1 MWFVWVFLFL
11 YGIVNFYIYLGLKK
25 VFLPLPLASRVCPWI
40 FSFFSLS
47 YIAGRSL
54 GARPPEVVSDLLLWI
69 GSFWFAVVLYSFLGF
84 AILDLYRLL
93 FGQLLGF
100 GLDPG
105 LERKARVLTLVSAL
119 FAIGAGYWNGCEP
132 KIRTVH
138 INLEKKLGERDPLRV
153 AVISDLH
160 LGTIVGEKK
169 LRKIVGLVQ
178 SLKADL
184 ILLPGDILDEDPHR
198 ILGNQV
204 RGILKELSAPFG
216 VYAVTGNH
224 EYLAGVEKACS
235 YLEETG
241 IRVLRDEVVK
251 VGDSLYIVGREDRS
265 SSVFAGRK
273 RASLRELLANIP
285 QGYPIL
291 VMDHQPVNLHEA
303 EENGVDIQVSGHTH
317 HGQLFPLNYITELVY
332 EVSWGYV
339 KKGGTHIYV
348 SCGVGTWGPPVRLG
362 SRPEIVELVL
372 TSKGEEVRSTK
383 RVP

>member
-1 MWFVWVFLFL
+1 MWFVWVFLFV
-11 YGIVNFYIYLGLKK
+11 YGIVNFYIYLRLKK
-25 VFLPLPLASRVCPWI
+25 VLLPLTLASRLCPWI

-54 GARPPEVVSDLLLWI
+54 GSRPPEVVSDLLLWI
-69 GSFWFAVVLYSFLGF
+69 GSFWFAMVLYSFLGF
-84 AILDLYRLL
+84 ALFDLYKLL
-93 FGQLLGF
+93 FGHLFGF

-105 LERKARVLTLVSAL
+105 LERKARILTLVSAL
-119 FAIGAGYWNGCEP
+119 FAIGAGYWNAWEP

-138 INLEKKLGERDPLRV
+138 MKLEKKLGERDPLRV
-153 AVISDLH
+153 AVISDIH

-204 RGILKELSAPFG
+204 RGILRELTAPLG

-224 EYLAGVEKACS
+224 EYLAGVERACS

-241 IRVLRDEVVK
+241 IRVLRDEAVK
-251 VGDSLYIVGREDRS
+251 VGESLYIVGREDRS
-265 SSVFAGRK
+265 SSLFTGRK

-285 QGYPIL
+285 QGCPVL
-291 VMDHQPVNLHEA
+291 VMDHQPVNLDEA
-303 EENGVDIQVSGHTH
+303 KENGVDIQVSGHTH
-317 HGQLFPLNYITELVY
+317 HGQLFPLNYITQLVY
-332 EVSWGYV
+332 EVSWGYI

-362 SRPEIVELVL
+362 STPEIVELVL
-372 TSKGEEVRSTK
+372 TSKREEVRFTE